1 MRINDTTYQIRG
13 AIYNVYNELGP
24 GLLENI
30 YERAHIIELKSRGL
44 KVENQVSINVVYKGI
59 DLGLQYRIDI
69 LVEDTVVVELKSVET
84 LLPVFHKQVA
94 NYLKLSDKPLGIL
107 VNFNTTDLNSNIIRI
122 ANSPHHPDL
131 G

>member
-1 MRINDTTYQIRG
+1 MSINDITYQIRG
-13 AIYNVYNELGP
+13 AIYDVYNELGP

-30 YERAHIIELKSRGL
+30 YERALLIELRSRGL

-69 LVEDTVVVELKSVET
+69 LVEDAVVVELKSVET
-84 LLPVFHKQVA
+84 LLPVFHKQVT
-94 NYLKLSDKPLGIL
+94 NYLRLSDKPLGIL
-107 VNFNTTDLNSNIIRI
+107 VNFNTHDLNGNIVRI

-131 G
+131 V